1 MAPTYICI
9 LVVLVLLSGM
19 FSMLETAFS
28 SMNMIKIKR
37 KAKRGNKKA
46 IAVYHLSG
54 DFSFVITT
62 LLIFNNIVNIAASS
76 LATFLFSSLFGVSG
90 VFYSTIVMTV
100 VILIF
105 GEITPKI
112 IAKSHPESIVLSMIY
127 VLKVLIFITYP
138 IGFVVSKI
146 ESFFRER
153 GHHKKDVTA
162 TQSELLEIVQT
173 IESEGVINQDERE
186 LIESALEFDDKQI
199 RHIMVAMEDVVYL
212 DENSG
217 IDDIKK
223 AYEEHG
229 YSRIPVLNSKHDE
242 VIGILHESDAFR
254 CLLEDKNINVKELVR
269 EPILISECRR
279 LPLALTKLQ
288 KSKSHMAIVVNNL
301 KECELLGIVTLEDI
315 LEEIVGEIYDEH
327 DEIPLDIV
335 EIGHHS
341 FEVNPKVNVRDFFK
355 EYLDLVPPKI
365 GKKNFRDWLI
375 SLNNGKELQLN
386 QEFVYENIT
395 MKIASMNNDEVEQI
409 DVEIETKEE
418 DI

>member
-1 MAPTYICI
+1 
-9 LVVLVLLSGM
+9 
-19 FSMLETAFS
+19 MLETAFS

-90 VFYSTIVMTV
+90 VFYSTVVMTV

-199 RHIMVAMEDVVYL
+199 RHIMVSMEDVVYL

-254 CLLEDKNINVKELVR
+254 CLLEDKNINIKELVR

>member
-1 MAPTYICI
+1 
-9 LVVLVLLSGM
+9 
-19 FSMLETAFS
+19 MLETAFS

>member
-46 IAVYHLSG
+46 IAVYHLSD

-199 RHIMVAMEDVVYL
+199 RHIMVSMEDVVYL
-212 DENSG
+212 DENSS

-395 MKIASMNNDEVEQI
+395 MKIASMNNDEIEQI

>member
-90 VFYSTIVMTV
+90 VFYSTVVMTV

-199 RHIMVAMEDVVYL
+199 RHIMVSMEDVVYL

-335 EIGHHS
+335 EIGHHL

-395 MKIASMNNDEVEQI
+395 MKIASMNNEEVEQI

>member
-1 MAPTYICI
+1 
-9 LVVLVLLSGM
+9 
-19 FSMLETAFS
+19 MLETAFS

-46 IAVYHLSG
+46 IAVYHLSD

-62 LLIFNNIVNIAASS
+62 LLIFNNIVNIASSS

-127 VLKVLIFITYP
+127 VLKTLIFITYP

-199 RHIMVAMEDVVYL
+199 RHIMVSMEDVVYL
-212 DENSG
+212 DENSS

-223 AYEEHG
+223 AYEDHG

-254 CLLEDKNINVKELVR
+254 CLLEHKNINVKELVR

-395 MKIASMNNDEVEQI
+395 MKIASMNNEEVEQI

>member
-1 MAPTYICI
+1 
-9 LVVLVLLSGM
+9 
-19 FSMLETAFS
+19 MLETAFS

-90 VFYSTIVMTV
+90 VFYSTVVMTV

-409 DVEIETKEE
+409 DVEMETKEE

>member
-1 MAPTYICI
+1 
-9 LVVLVLLSGM
+9 
-19 FSMLETAFS
+19 MLETAFS

-90 VFYSTIVMTV
+90 VFYSTVVMTV

>member
-1 MAPTYICI
+1 
-9 LVVLVLLSGM
+9 
-19 FSMLETAFS
+19 MLETAFS

-46 IAVYHLSG
+46 IAVYHLSD

>member
-1 MAPTYICI
+1 
-9 LVVLVLLSGM
+9 
-19 FSMLETAFS
+19 MLETAFS

-46 IAVYHLSG
+46 IAVYHLSD

-90 VFYSTIVMTV
+90 VFYSTVVMTV

>member
-90 VFYSTIVMTV
+90 VFYSTVVMTV

-409 DVEIETKEE
+409 DVEMETKEE

>member
-90 VFYSTIVMTV
+90 VFYSTVVMTV